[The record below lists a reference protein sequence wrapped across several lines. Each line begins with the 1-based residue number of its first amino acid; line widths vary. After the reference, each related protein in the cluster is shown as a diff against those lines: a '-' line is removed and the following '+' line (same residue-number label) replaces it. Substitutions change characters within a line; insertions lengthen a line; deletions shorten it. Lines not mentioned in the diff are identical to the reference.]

1 MRLLVCG
8 GRHIAVQKRVWRI
21 LDGIHANHTITCV
34 IEGRSPLGGADLH
47 AQRWAEADGV
57 ENLGCEWLGAQVQSA
72 TGGCWQ
78 RPNQPTALPSQVGG
92 GRAIWL
98 PWQGRSLEQTMF
110 MRFGDTR
117 VSHNR
122 DNHTSSYYLYHEGSS
137 AKGQFV
143 GDQGI

>member
-1 MRLLVCG
+1 MV
-8 GRHIAVQKRVWRI
+8 GRVGPVRNRRM
-21 LDGIHANHTITCV
+21 L
-34 IEGRSPLGGADLH
+34 
-47 AQRWAEADGV
+47 AE
-57 ENLGCEWLGAQVQSA
+57 
-72 TGGCWQ
+72 T
-78 RPNQPTALPSQVGG
+78 QPTALPSQVGG

-98 PWQGRSLEQTMF
+98 PWQGRCLEQTMF

-122 DNHTSSYYLYHEGSS
+122 DNHTSSYYLYHEGLS